1 MAGLPF
7 NRLPAQGPMA
17 QEAQQEYKK
26 TREAAGQEYEIELK
40 ALKNQFL
47 TDEQYHNKATIL
59 HGKHSLKALQME
71 RGWNQRMTMIRQYEK
86 LGASGTITPE
96 RARQEQFALSGYDV
110 PQRKRPDYWAEHRN
124 LIQERERIQAELL
137 DPWDK
142 KKGKG
147 SWRLVQDV
155 YKKGKKKDL
164 PSHWGREASPQEIA
178 QIEMAQNMVTQLD
191 QYEFALLS
199 QMNPQQRK
207 VNQLSRAMAMGPRT
221 QQTPGVGGKRTNIPL
236 GKAGE
241 KLGFAFSG
249 GYLTPATK
257 AEPERLETLGYKMT
271 QEKAVQQAATQLGTG
286 ASKERILDLA
296 KQIYGQSQESK

>member
-1 MAGLPF
+1 MAGLQF

-17 QEAQQEYKK
+17 VEAQREYKK

-124 LIQERERIQAELL
+124 LIQERERLMQMN
-137 DPWDK
+137 DQWDFR
-142 KKGKG
+142 KGT
-147 SWRLVQDV
+147 WRQVTAIH
-155 YKKGKKKDL
+155 KKGKKKDL
-164 PSHWGREASPQEIA
+164 PSSWGRAASAQEIA
-178 QIEMAQNMVTQLD
+178 EIEAVQQAVTQLD
-191 QYEFALLS
+191 QYEYSLLT

-241 KLGFAFSG
+241 KAKLAFPG
-249 GYLTPATK
+249 GYLTPAIK
-257 AEPERLETLGYKMT
+257 AEPERLETPGYKMT
-271 QEKAVQQAATQLGTG
+271 QEKAVQQAATQLGSG